1 VTGVVAAVVLG
12 VVDATVVGGMVVV
25 GTGTVVV
32 VAVVV
37 VAVDVVVSSRG
48 FVAAV
53 DCVARVRFAETPHAV
68 PATRSNAAAAGN
80 RGAMWSVA

>member
-1 VTGVVAAVVLG
+1 MTGVVAAVVLG

-32 VAVVV
+32 VAI
-37 VAVDVVVSSRG
+37 DVVVPTRG

-53 DCVARVRFAETPHAV
+53 DCVARVRFAEPPHAAQ
-68 PATRSNAAAAGN
+68 ATSSNAAAARN
-80 RGAMWSVA
+80 RERMRR